1 MTLTPE
7 QFNYLA
13 NKDDLN
19 ELESK
24 IRSDMATKE
33 DVDKILSA
41 IDSFAKKTEDA
52 EIEQTANIGAHDRF
66 EKRLTNLESPAVA

>member
-1 MTLTPE
+1 MTLTPA

-13 NKDDLN
+13 NKDDLK

-24 IRSDMATKE
+24 IRNDIATKE

-41 IDSFAKKTEDA
+41 IDSFAKKTEDV
-52 EIEQTANIGAHDRF
+52 EIEQNSNIVAPTF
-66 EKRLTNLESPAVA
+66 AYALTRQA